1 METSAVTTPAEAR
14 SSGPLTAIL
23 AGIVLVV
30 AVVFISQASWTNAWY
45 SAFKAV
51 HVIAAMIWIGGG
63 ALLMILGIVAER
75 RRDPVELA
83 TVARQAA
90 MVGEKLFAPAGI
102 VVVAMGVAMMVN
114 TNWGWG
120 KFWVIAGLVGYAITF
135 VTGVGV
141 LSPMTKK
148 IAALTEEKGPN
159 HPETAAAIT
168 RVLQIV
174 RIDVAM
180 LLLVVVDMV
189 VKPFS

>member
-1 METSAVTTPAEAR
+1 METTAAPPVEAR
-14 SSGPLTAIL
+14 SSGPLTAVL
-23 AGIVLVV
+23 AGVVLVV

-148 IAALTEEKGPN
+148 IAALTEEKGSN
-159 HPETAAAIT
+159 DPETAAAIT

>member
-1 METSAVTTPAEAR
+1 METSAPPQAEAR
-14 SSGPLTAIL
+14 SSGLLTALL
-23 AGIVLVV
+23 AGVVLVV
-30 AVVFISQASWTNAWY
+30 GVIFISQGSWSNAWY
-45 SAFKAV
+45 SAFKTV
-51 HVIAAMIWIGGG
+51 HVLAAVIWIGGG
-63 ALLMILGIVAER
+63 ALLMILGIAAER
-75 RRDPVELA
+75 KRDPIELA

-120 KFWVIAGLVGYAITF
+120 KFWVIAGLVGYAVTF

-189 VKPFS
+189 TKPFS

>member
-1 METSAVTTPAEAR
+1 METSAPTPAEAR
-14 SSGPLTAIL
+14 SSGQLTALL
-23 AGIVLVV
+23 AGIVLIVG
-30 AVVFISQASWTNAWY
+30 VVFISQASWSNAWY

-51 HVIAAMIWIGGG
+51 HVLAAVVWIGGG
-63 ALLMILGIVAER
+63 ALLMILGLAAER
-75 RRDPVELA
+75 KRDPVELA

-135 VTGVGV
+135 VTGVAV
-141 LSPMTKK
+141 LSPLTKK
-148 IAALTEEKGPN
+148 IAALTEAKGPT

-180 LLLVVVDMV
+180 LLLVVIDMV

>member
-1 METSAVTTPAEAR
+1 METSAPTPAEAR
-14 SSGPLTAIL
+14 SSGTLTALL
-23 AGIVLVV
+23 AGVVLVV

-120 KFWVIAGLVGYAITF
+120 KFWVDAGLVGYAITF

-148 IAALTEEKGPN
+148 IAELTEAKGPN

>member
-1 METSAVTTPAEAR
+1 METSAPPQAEAR
-14 SSGPLTAIL
+14 SSGLLTALL
-23 AGIVLVV
+23 AGVVLVV
-30 AVVFISQASWTNAWY
+30 GVIFISQGSWSNAWY
-45 SAFKAV
+45 SAFKTV
-51 HVIAAMIWIGGG
+51 HVLAAVIWIGGG
-63 ALLMILGIVAER
+63 ALLMILGIAAER
-75 RRDPVELA
+75 KRDPIELA

-189 VKPFS
+189 TKPFS